1 MRKEN
6 STMTLIQNY
15 TLQMLCADVLE
26 GAKKDPE
33 WGPALEKLGGYT
45 LKCPWAMPYPIISK
59 DISTSVKI
67 EFTTGEGVAA
77 SIDVVGDIPI
87 RREGNRLRLFW
98 LSTDKADGDAYA
110 AMYTVSL
117 LLCAQIDHLI
127 AEHSKVLVSDW
138 SLSVTKK
145 ADDQLISTWV
155 RDLLRRRNR
164 QVATDL
170 NGKNG
175 KSGPIPKEELLGFL
189 LLARDRYSNILTP
202 RKLERLD
209 MLIQEQQ
216 GTRPGPKEIQKMIR
230 AAKETQN

>member
-15 TLQMLCADVLE
+15 TLQMLCADALE
-26 GAKKDPE
+26 VAKKEPK
-33 WGPALEKLGGYT
+33 WAPALEKLGGYT

-59 DISTSVKI
+59 DISASVKI

-77 SIDVVGDIPI
+77 SIDIVGDIPI
-87 RREGNRLRLFW
+87 RREGNRLRLFR
-98 LSTDKADGDAYA
+98 LSTGKTDGDAYA
-110 AMYTVSL
+110 AMYTVSS

-127 AEHSKVLVSDW
+127 AEHYKVLVSDW

-145 ADDQLISTWV
+145 AGDQLISTWV

-164 QVATDL
+164 QVISDL

-175 KSGPIPKEELLGFL
+175 KPGPIPKEELLGFL
-189 LLARDRYSNILTP
+189 LLARDRYSEILTP
-202 RKLERLD
+202 RKLERLNIF
-209 MLIQEQQ
+209 IQEQQ
-216 GTRPGPKEIQKMIR
+216 GLRPGPKEIQKMIR
-230 AAKETQN
+230 AEKVVQG